1 MPSGA
6 TLQIRIKREDTIMT
20 REAIL
25 KKALDMASHNLLCYS
40 ANLGMTIPKEGKEKE
55 HAEAAA
61 EAELLDAWLKEIEPA
76 SDGEQSAEEVIVITA
91 ATKEKY
97 TIAQY
102 PKTPEEFAADMAG
115 FTIEQLTGICYLRT
129 QTCKNFMQRLEEAR
143 EVIDLVAEEIDMT
156 DSDRYFYGAPDGESA
171 LVEKIRQ
178 YLDRGGD
185 KVKLKR
191 RIDELEKEN
200 AVLRSLLTGSGAAS

>member
-1 MPSGA
+1 
-6 TLQIRIKREDTIMT
+6 MT
-20 REAIL
+20 RESIL
-25 KKALDMASHNLLCYS
+25 KKALDMASHNLYCCS
-40 ANLGMTIPKEGKEKE
+40 KNLLMTIPKDGQEKE

-61 EAELLDAWLKEIEPA
+61 EVELLDAWLKEIGLA
-76 SDGEQSAEEVIVITA
+76 SDREQSAEEVIVITA

-97 TIAQY
+97 ALAQY
-102 PKTPEEFAADMAG
+102 PKTLEEFAADMAG
-115 FTIEQLTGICYLRT
+115 LTQEQLTGICYLRT
-129 QTCKNFMQRLEEAR
+129 QTCKIFMQRLEEAR

-156 DSDRYFYGAPDGESA
+156 DSGRYLYGAPDGESA